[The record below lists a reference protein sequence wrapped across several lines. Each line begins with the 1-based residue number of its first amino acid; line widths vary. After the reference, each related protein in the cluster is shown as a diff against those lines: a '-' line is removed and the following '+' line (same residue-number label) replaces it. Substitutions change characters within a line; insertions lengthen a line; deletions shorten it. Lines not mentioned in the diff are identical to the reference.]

1 MSLISVVMA
10 SYNQGEFLSE
20 AIESVLAQSYPCY
33 EIVLVDDGST
43 DVTSTVAKCYPMVR
57 YILQPHQGLH
67 AARNRGLQE
76 ARGEYLVILDAD
88 DRLLPHHLAQSLQ
101 AFTDHPEAAGVC
113 GNYRIIG
120 DVEYAHRHRCEPAPD
135 SFGTLLAV
143 GGFPGPPAV
152 AMFRTN
158 VVRGLGGIRAGL
170 EANAD
175 YDLFLRVAEH
185 HPLYCHHSTVCEYR
199 RHSRQRTKD
208 SALMLRSVM
217 TVLQRHREYVQANPC
232 YARSYR
238 EAHHRFQASYGES
251 LLWETIEAVKIGRI
265 RQAVPRLLTLLRWYP
280 MGLWR
285 VVRHRLHRMIQLS
298 RPQRHIRSQAAV
310 SQAAASMQQPEG
322 IASVDDDARLR

>member
-1 MSLISVVMA
+1 MPLISVVIA
-10 SYNQGEFLSE
+10 SYNQGHFLSE
-20 AIESVLAQSYPCY
+20 SIESVLTQTIPCY

-43 DVTSTVAKCYPMVR
+43 DASSTVAERYPMVR

-101 AFTDHPEAAGVC
+101 AFADHPEAAVVC

-120 DVEYAHRHRCEPAPD
+120 DVENAHRHRCEPAPD
-135 SFGTLLAV
+135 SFGTLLAI

-158 VVRGLGGIRAGL
+158 VVRQVGGIRAGF

-175 YDLFLRVAEH
+175 YDLFLRIAEQH
-185 HPLYCHHSTVCEYR
+185 TLYCHHTTVCEYR
-199 RHSRQRTKD
+199 RHPRQRTKD

-217 TVLQRHREYVQANPC
+217 TVLQRHRDYVEANPC
-232 YARSYR
+232 YARPYR
-238 EAHHRFQASYGES
+238 EAHYRFQASYGEC
-251 LLWETIEAVKIGRI
+251 LLWETIEAVKTGRI
-265 RQAVPRLLTLLRWYP
+265 MQAVPGLLTLLRWYP
-280 MGLWR
+280 TGLWR
-285 VVRHRLHRMIQLS
+285 VVRHRLHRTIRRS
-298 RPQRHIRSQAAV
+298 RSERHDRSQGVTPVDQRKRVAR
-310 SQAAASMQQPEG
+310 
-322 IASVDDDARLR
+322 VDDDAGLR